1 MRNILKE
8 STNIKRKKTEK
19 EKKIENKDEN
29 ERTKVLN
36 YLKEKLENSNDV
48 NLQYEIQLCIEILEG
63 KENQMV
69 KDLKEEL
76 LGAITELEDV
86 TARSLQ
92 LEMELESKIMSK

>member
-19 EKKIENKDEN
+19 EKKIENKEEN

-92 LEMELESKIMSK
+92 LEMELESKNNE